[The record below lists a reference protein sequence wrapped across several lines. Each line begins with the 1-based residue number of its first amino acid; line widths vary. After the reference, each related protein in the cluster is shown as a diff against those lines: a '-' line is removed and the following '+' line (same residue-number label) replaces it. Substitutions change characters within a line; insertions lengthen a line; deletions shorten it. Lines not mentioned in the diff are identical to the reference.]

1 LEVNPRNLCV
11 TGTFTLNASCLG
23 CPKPNAS
30 MVMAETQKSPESVRS
45 AKRLRAQRIRQDSA
59 ACVSLSSN
67 HLSKSIRRSATP
79 MRGSAFAAP
88 SRRKRSHHLDR
99 PGKPRI
105 KPEIA
110 AHWSPAT
117 YSDARERVNNLIPSL
132 VSTPN
137 ERFSALALAWG
148 IFAAPQIGPLCSAQ
162 AYEGNYH
169 AFQVYAPALQKASAV
184 VVSAVV

>member
-1 LEVNPRNLCV
+1 
-11 TGTFTLNASCLG
+11 
-23 CPKPNAS
+23 
-30 MVMAETQKSPESVRS
+30 MVMAETQRSPESVRS
-45 AKRLRAQRIRQDSA
+45 AKRLRAQPIRQDSA

-67 HLSKSIRRSATP
+67 HLSKSIRRPATP

-117 YSDARERVNNLIPSL
+117 YSGARERVNNLIPPL
-132 VSTPN
+132 VSTPI
-137 ERFSALALAWG
+137 ERFSALALACC
-148 IFAAPQIGPLCSAQ
+148 IFAAPQIGPLCKGQ
-162 AYEGNYH
+162 ACRGIYQASLDH
-169 AFQVYAPALQKASAV
+169 APLVLKRRRNRSYRPQNEAAGSEPTGHGS
-184 VVSAVV
+184 